1 MATARELAGTYRPET
16 QRNSVLPR
24 KTELYSLW
32 LRIRRNWQLYLL
44 LLLPLIYLLTFKYG
58 PMYGAQIAFKK
69 YSIVKGIWGSPWVG
83 FANFERFIDSPKFQ
97 PVVMNTIIISFYSL
111 IAGFPLPII
120 LALSLNQVRQR
131 FFKSAVQMITYAPH
145 FISTVVIVG
154 MLFQFLH
161 PRVGFTAVLA
171 NAIGA
176 DPPNWMG
183 AASAFRHVFV
193 WSNVWQHLGFQS
205 IIYLAVLAT
214 IDPTLHEAAVVDGAN
229 KLQRMRHIDLPGLMP
244 TAVLLLVLNTGQVLD
259 VAFEKV
265 YLMQNTLNLSVA
277 EVINTYVYRVGLL
290 SPVLDFSYASAIG
303 LLKAVIGLL
312 LLIAVNRVAN
322 RLTGHGVW

>member
-1 MATARELAGTYRPET
+1 MTITATNVPAKQNNNYVTSRI
-16 QRNSVLPR
+16 QSIM
-24 KTELYSLW
+24 
-32 LRIRRNWQLYLL
+32 LRIGRNWQLYLM
-44 LLLPLIYLLTFKYG
+44 LLLPIIYLLTFKYA

-69 YSIVKGIWGSPWVG
+69 YSVVKGIWGSPWVG
-83 FANFERFIDSPKFQ
+83 LDQFERFINSPKFV

-120 LALSLNQVRQR
+120 LALSLNQVRRR
-131 FFKSAVQMITYAPH
+131 FFKGAVQMITYAPH
-145 FISTVVIVG
+145 FISTVVLVG
-154 MLFQFLH
+154 IMFQFLH

-171 NAIGA
+171 NMIGV

-183 AASAFRHVFV
+183 SAAAFRHVFV
-193 WSNVWQHLGFQS
+193 WSGVWQHLGFQS

-229 KLQRMRHIDLPGLMP
+229 KLQRMWYIDIPGLLP
-244 TAVLLLVLNTGQVLD
+244 TAVVLLVLNTGQVLD

-265 YLMQNTLNLSVA
+265 YLMQNTLNLGVS

-290 SPVLDFSYASAIG
+290 STVLDFSYASAIG
-303 LLKAVIGLL
+303 LMKAVVGLL
-312 LLIAVNRVAN
+312 LIFTVNRVAN
-322 RLTGHGVW
+322 RITGHGVW

>member
-1 MATARELAGTYRPET
+1 MATLANTTSIP
-16 QRNSVLPR
+16 
-24 KTELYSLW
+24 KTKSNFRLQSIW
-32 LRIRRNWQLYLL
+32 LRIGRNWQLYLM
-44 LLLPLIYLLTFKYG
+44 LLLPIIYLIVFKYA

-69 YSIVKGIWGSPWVG
+69 YSVVQGIWGSPWVG
-83 FANFERFIDSPKFQ
+83 FDQFERFINSPKFY

-131 FFKSAVQMITYAPH
+131 FFKGAVQMITYAPH
-145 FISTVVIVG
+145 FISTVVLVG
-154 MLFQFLH
+154 IMFQFLH

-171 NAIGA
+171 NMIGA

-183 AASAFRHVFV
+183 SSAAFRHVFV
-193 WSNVWQHLGFQS
+193 WSGVWQHLGFQS

-229 KLQRMRHIDLPGLMP
+229 KLQRMWFIDIPGLLP
-244 TAVLLLVLNTGQVLD
+244 TAVVLLVLNTGQVLD

-265 YLMQNTLNLSVA
+265 YLMQNTLNLNVS

-303 LLKAVIGLL
+303 LMKAVIGLL
-312 LLIAVNRVAN
+312 LIFTVNRIAN